1 MLFAVTAMLKPDAE
15 AKLAGLHDAFN
26 EHLAQPFRRIR
37 LAGRLC
43 DPDRRLNGY
52 LALDDAESVDQAEAW
67 LKQSPIFKA
76 ELYESVRVAEY
87 SIEVGSL
94 D

>member
-1 MLFAVTAMLKPDAE
+1 MLFAIIAMLKPDAE
-15 AKLAGLHDAFN
+15 AKLADLHDAFN
-26 EHLAQPFRRIR
+26 EHLSQPFRRIR

-43 DPDRRLNGY
+43 DPDRRLTGY
-52 LALDDAESVDQAEAW
+52 LALVEAESADQAEAW
-67 LKQSPIFKA
+67 LKQSPIFQA
-76 ELYESVRVAEY
+76 QLYESVNVGEY